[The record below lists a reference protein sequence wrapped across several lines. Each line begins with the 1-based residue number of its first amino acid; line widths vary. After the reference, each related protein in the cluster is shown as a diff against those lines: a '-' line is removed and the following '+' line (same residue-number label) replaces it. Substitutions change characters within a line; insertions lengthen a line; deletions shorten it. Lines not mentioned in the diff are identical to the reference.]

1 MELLTGWMPLFKS
14 VCLQKAD
21 VVNTQGILD
30 VYIEIAAHVEMLYN
44 EIHNCLF
51 THVFFIFTGYVNY
64 DVCLIQCLNST
75 YAGRVECTMQNV
87 ADLLFNKFPSRLMSP
102 QHGICLV

>member
-1 MELLTGWMPLFKS
+1 MH
-14 VCLQKAD
+14 V
-21 VVNTQGILD
+21 ILD
-30 VYIEIAAHVEMLYN
+30 LYIEIAVHVEMLYN

-51 THVFFIFTGYVNY
+51 THAFLIFTGFINY

-87 ADLLFNKFPSRLMSP
+87 ADLLFNKFPSRLMPS